1 MKKNEVKLRVGALYV
16 RVSTHDQDELS
27 PDAQKRL
34 CLDYAKSNN
43 IIIPGDFIFMESVS
57 GRNAQKRHEFQRMI
71 SLAKSP
77 EHPFDVII
85 VWKYSRFARNQEES
99 IVYKSMLRKDGVEVV
114 SVSEPLVDG
123 PFGSLIERIIEWMD
137 EYYSIRLSGEVMR
150 GMKEK
155 ALRQGYQ
162 TSPCLG
168 YDAVGGGKPFVINE
182 DEFRIVEFIFDQ
194 YDNRNKDETRI
205 ARMCNERCWRTKRGN
220 LFDRRAVDRILRNPF
235 YHGAV
240 IWDGIEFDGTHE
252 TRLTKDRFDE
262 RIKLMDARRRPSKSR
277 SVSVCKHW
285 LSGVLRCSKC
295 GATMAYGGAVS
306 SRTFTCWQ
314 YAKGMHSGPAGIS
327 VRKAEAAVFD
337 YFDRILAGEE
347 FTYVYKRPAAAK
359 EESKAEALK
368 KEIERIETREQR
380 VKYAYENGIDTLEEY
395 KENRLRLREQRRKLE
410 EELKEMTEEKEEED
424 SLPAITREEVLGEIR
439 SVNDLL
445 RNPDVS
451 YEEKGVLI
459 RTIVDQIVF
468 DREAGKMYFDIII
481 S

>member
-1 MKKNEVKLRVGALYV
+1 MKKNEEKLRVGALYV

-43 IIIPGDFIFMESVS
+43 IIVPGNFVFTESVS

-182 DEFRIVEFIFDQ
+182 DEFRIVDFIFDQ

-220 LFDRRAVDRILRNPF
+220 LFDRRTIDRILRNPF
-235 YHGAV
+235 YYGAV
-240 IWDGIEFDGTHE
+240 IWDGIEFEGTHE

-262 RIKLMDARRRPSKSR
+262 RIKLMDARKRPSKSR
-277 SVSVCKHW
+277 NVSVCKHW

-306 SRTFTCWQ
+306 SRTFTCWR
-314 YAKGMHSGPAGIS
+314 YAKGFHDGPATIS
-327 VRKAEAAVFD
+327 VRKAEAAVFE
-337 YFDRILAGEE
+337 YFDRVLSGEE
-347 FTYVYKRPAAAK
+347 FTYVYKRPAAPE
-359 EESKAEALK
+359 EESRTESLK
-368 KEIERIETREQR
+368 KEIERISVREQR

-410 EELKEMTEEKEEED
+410 DELKDMTDEKEEED
-424 SLPAITREEVLGEIR
+424 SLPDVTREEVLSEIR

-459 RTIVDQIVF
+459 RTVVDQIVF
-468 DREAGKMYFDIII
+468 DRESGKMYFDIII

>member
-1 MKKNEVKLRVGALYV
+1 MKKKEEKLRVGALYV

-43 IIIPGDFIFMESVS
+43 IIVPGDFIFVESVS

-99 IVYKSMLRKDGVEVV
+99 IVYKSMLRKDGVEVI
-114 SVSEPLVDG
+114 SVSEPLVEG

-168 YDAVGGGKPFVINE
+168 YDAAGGGKPFVINE
-182 DEFRIVEFIFDQ
+182 EEFRIVQFIFDQ

-205 ARMCNERCWRTKRGN
+205 ARMCNERRWHTKRGN
-220 LFDRRAVDRILRNPF
+220 LFDRRTIDRILRNPF
-235 YHGAV
+235 YYGAV
-240 IWDGIEFDGTHE
+240 IWDGIEFEGTHE
-252 TRLTKDRFDE
+252 TRLTKEQYDE
-262 RIKLMDARRRPSKSR
+262 RIKLMEARRKPAKSR
-277 SVSVCKHW
+277 NVSVCKHW

-306 SRTFTCWQ
+306 CRTFTCWQ
-314 YAKGMHSGPAGIS
+314 YAKGMHSGPASIS
-327 VRKAEAAVFD
+327 VKKAEAAVFA
-337 YFDRILAGEE
+337 YFDRILAGED
-347 FTYVYKRPAAAK
+347 FTYIYKRPAAP
-359 EESKAEALK
+359 EEQSKAESLE
-368 KEIERIETREQR
+368 KEIEKVAVREQR

-410 EELKEMTEEKEEED
+410 QELEELKSKDEEEEA
-424 SLPAITREEVLGEIR
+424 LPSITRDEVLTEIR

-445 RNPDVS
+445 QNPDVP

-468 DREAGKMYFDIII
+468 DRESGKMYFDIII

>member
-1 MKKNEVKLRVGALYV
+1 MKKNEEKLRVGALYV

-34 CLDYAKSNN
+34 CLDYAKANN
-43 IIIPGDFIFMESVS
+43 IVVPGDFIFTESVS
-57 GRNAQKRHEFQRMI
+57 GRNAQRRHEFQRMI
-71 SLAKSP
+71 SLAKSQ

-114 SVSEPLVDG
+114 SASEPLVEG

-168 YDAVGGGKPFVINE
+168 YDAAGGGKPFTINE
-182 DEFRIVEFIFDQ
+182 EEFQIVQFIFDQ
-194 YDNRNKDETRI
+194 YDNQNKDETRI
-205 ARMCNERCWRTKRGN
+205 ARMCNERRWRTKRGN
-220 LFDRRAVDRILRNPF
+220 RFDRRAVDRILRNPF
-235 YHGAV
+235 YYGAV
-240 IWDGIEFDGTHE
+240 IWDGIEFEGSHE
-252 TRLTKDRFDE
+252 VRYTKEQFED
-262 RIKLMDARRRPSKSR
+262 RIKLMEARRRPAKSR

-306 SRTFTCWQ
+306 CRTFTCWQ
-314 YAKGMHSGPAGIS
+314 YAKGMHGGPSSIS
-327 VRKAEAAVFD
+327 VKKAESAVFA
-337 YFDRILAGEE
+337 YFDRILSGEE
-347 FTYVYKRPAAAK
+347 FTYIYKRPAAP
-359 EESKAEALK
+359 EEQNRAAALE
-368 KEIERIETREQR
+368 KEIERISAREQR

-395 KENRLRLREQRRKLE
+395 KENRSRIRKQRRELEAELE
-410 EELKEMTEEKEEED
+410 ELRAKEEEEG
-424 SLPAITREEVLGEIR
+424 SLPSVTREEVLEEIR
-439 SVNDLL
+439 SVNDIL
-445 RNPDVS
+445 RNPEVS

-459 RTIVDQIVF
+459 RTIVDRIIV
-468 DREAGKMYFDIII
+468 DRESGKMYFDIII

>member
-1 MKKNEVKLRVGALYV
+1 MKKNEEKLRVGALYV

-43 IIIPGDFIFMESVS
+43 IIVPGDFVFTESVS

-77 EHPFDVII
+77 DHPFDVII

-240 IWDGIEFDGTHE
+240 IWDGIEFDGSHE
-252 TRLTKDRFDE
+252 TRLTKDRFEE

-277 SVSVCKHW
+277 NVSVCKHW

-459 RTIVDQIVF
+459 RTIVDQIIF